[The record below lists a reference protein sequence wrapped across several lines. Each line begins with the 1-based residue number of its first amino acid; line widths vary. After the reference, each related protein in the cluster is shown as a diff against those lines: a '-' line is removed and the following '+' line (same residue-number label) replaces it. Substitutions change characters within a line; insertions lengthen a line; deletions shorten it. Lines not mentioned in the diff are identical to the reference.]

1 MSRQGSGDIP
11 PGGAAAN
18 VDGADGSNG
27 ATPRDRPNTTIKF
40 GVSPVQSEPPGVLP
54 RQEGEVVGY
63 GLGARLGPSGDVYE
77 ARSPRFGDRVA
88 MKLYRRATGVSAA
101 VAHAFANDAAWA
113 SSLRHPHIVQVIEAG
128 TLRDGTPFA
137 TTEYLVGHT
146 LEERLEGRGAFLATE
161 LLPLIRGTAS
171 ALSVAH
177 AAGLVH
183 RELRPDNLFI
193 LDLAGYES
201 GFVKVLDF
209 GACHLTAAEVAA
221 GREVGSRTTRYL
233 APEQMG
239 GARIDDVDARA
250 DQFALAAIAY
260 RMLSGTDPPLSNG
273 RGAPGRP
280 GAMVMPLSRRA
291 PAVDAVVSKAL
302 SRVPEDRF
310 ESVALFLR
318 AFEEALAGAALIAT
332 PGPVRVD
339 KVTPG
344 GGRPMAMP
352 RATTTTKANTTA
364 TVQPGPTVASIKEIA
379 PLRDRRGG
387 FPRRDPTV
395 ELPSLTQQ
403 FFEEGDRQESTR
415 YKGTPVDDSDFST
428 SRDFDSFDRI
438 PTRRGPLMV
447 AILLLL
453 VAGGGVAWWA
463 GIRPPQSWRESSLWQ
478 RLHLPTLSD
487 GFGEAPPAALP
498 AAEPAL
504 APPPEITRAAAGAER
519 VVPTANGGPVQP
531 GSTIDPT
538 AVAAGPGDPAD
549 QARAAA
555 AAAAGPRNTA
565 APHSP
570 VPATPPLAQPDNTPT
585 DASPVPAQPAAASP
599 LGARPPERTERVSG
613 DAPHPALRKAPRAP
627 VVRAPVRARTPA
639 LRGYTWSPEQNSVVP
654 SERDGSQPWPPPSSE
669 PPSGRSSGA
678 PPAWPSAPASSAAAP
693 PPFNP

>member
-11 PGGAAAN
+11 PGGAATSL
-18 VDGADGSNG
+18 DGADGSNG

-77 ARSPRFGDRVA
+77 ARSPRFGGRVA

-101 VAHAFANDAAWA
+101 VAHSFANDAAWA

-146 LEERLEGRGAFLATE
+146 LEERLEVRGAFLATE

-183 RELRPDNLFI
+183 RELRPDNLLI
-193 LDLAGYES
+193 VDLAGYES

-221 GREVGSRTTRYL
+221 GHEVGARTTRYL

-250 DQFALAAIAY
+250 DQFALAGIAY

-273 RGAPGRP
+273 RVATGRHEAS
-280 GAMVMPLSRRA
+280 GAMGATVLPLARRA

-318 AFEEALAGAALIAT
+318 AFEEALAGGALIAT
-332 PGPVRVD
+332 PGPGRVD
-339 KVTPG
+339 SVTPG
-344 GGRPMAMP
+344 GGPLAMP
-352 RATTTTKANTTA
+352 KVATTTAPARARA
-364 TVQPGPTVASIKEIA
+364 TIQSGPHIATIKEIA
-379 PLRDRRGG
+379 PPSDRRGG
-387 FPRRDPTV
+387 FPRREPTV

-415 YKGTPVDDSDFST
+415 YKGTPVDDSNFSA
-428 SRDFDSFDRI
+428 SHDFDSFDRI

-447 AILLLL
+447 AILVLLG
-453 VAGGGVAWWA
+453 AGGGLAWWA
-463 GIRPPQSWRESSLWQ
+463 GIRPPQSWRESPWWQ
-478 RLHLPTLSD
+478 RLHLSTLYD
-487 GFGEAPPAALP
+487 RFADAPRPALP
-498 AAEPAL
+498 AEEPAH
-504 APPPEITRAAAGAER
+504 APPPELAGATAGTEPAPAA
-519 VVPTANGGPVQP
+519 VPTASGG
-531 GSTIDPT
+531 SD
-538 AVAAGPGDPAD
+538 
-549 QARAAA
+549 
-555 AAAAGPRNTA
+555 
-565 APHSP
+565 S
-570 VPATPPLAQPDNTPT
+570 
-585 DASPVPAQPAAASP
+585 AS
-599 LGARPPERTERVSG
+599 R
-613 DAPHPALRKAPRAP
+613 
-627 VVRAPVRARTPA
+627 
-639 LRGYTWSPEQNSVVP
+639 
-654 SERDGSQPWPPPSSE
+654 
-669 PPSGRSSGA
+669 
-678 PPAWPSAPASSAAAP
+678 
-693 PPFNP
+693 